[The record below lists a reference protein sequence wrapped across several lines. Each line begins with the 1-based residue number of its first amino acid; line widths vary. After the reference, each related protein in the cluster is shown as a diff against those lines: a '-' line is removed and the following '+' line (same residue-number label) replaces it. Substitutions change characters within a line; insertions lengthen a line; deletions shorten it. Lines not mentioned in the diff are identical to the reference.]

1 MKTLSKFCTDFKSVA
16 EGVFTYISILPRQH
30 LSSSPAGTTS
40 GYLAY
45 IFPLGRI
52 KRVFLQG
59 LGHIYWRKMFSN
71 QMRLKNILIVPD
83 QYSSFDIDAITEQI
97 RVDHDDVQAFAQSE
111 MIFSTYRDSLRDD
124 LINFRDEVCAL
135 LEYNLNTHC
144 GILETIRRIGG
155 IIVIIVAKKL
165 GITYDE
171 PRPTGHGRRLRKISK
186 ILCDYSDYL
195 TPLQSQAAWKVT
207 KLGNEGGYIN
217 SLYER
222 AVRVRDAIINLRV
235 FMTTIAIVDNHTAL
249 TDLGRGSTQC
259 LERHLVMCSGNTVL
273 KGFAI
278 NSGSECGKIRIT
290 FWNERI
296 EEAYDARPLLVE
308 QHHTELDDSGGG
320 NSVFLD
326 RHGVM
331 CPGNSVLKGFVINS
345 NGEFGRIRITY
356 WSQETI
362 DVRPRIEEHH
372 TDFDDS
378 GGGSAIYLDRHKVM
392 CPANSVLKGFLINN
406 NSDEFGKIRI
416 TYYVQYP
423 N

>member
-1 MKTLSKFCTDFKSVA
+1 MSRDHISFSIFALTERGGIST
-16 EGVFTYISILPRQH
+16 FTE
-30 LSSSPAGTTS
+30 
-40 GYLAY
+40 
-45 IFPLGRI
+45 RI
-52 KRVFLQG
+52 V
-59 LGHIYWRKMFSN
+59 N
-71 QMRLKNILIVPD
+71 QMKSKNTLMGATD
-83 QYSSFDIDAITEQI
+83 QYNTFDIDAITDQI

-111 MIFSTYRDSLRDD
+111 MIFQIHRDDLKED

-135 LEYNLNTHC
+135 LDYNLNTHC

-155 IIVIIVAKKL
+155 IIVVIVAKKL
-165 GITYDE
+165 GIPHDE

-186 ILCDYSDYL
+186 ILCDYSDCL

-235 FMTTIAIVDNHTAL
+235 FLTTIVIVDNHTAL
-249 TDLGRGSTQC
+249 GDLGRGSTQC

-290 FWNERI
+290 YWNQRSED
-296 EEAYDARPLLVE
+296 AYDGRPLPVE
-308 QHHTELDDSGGG
+308 QHHTALDDAGGG
-320 NSVFLD
+320 NTVFLD

-345 NGEFGRIRITY
+345 NGEYGRIRITY
-356 WSQETI
+356 WSQETN
-362 DVRPRIEEHH
+362 DLRPRIEEHH
-372 TDFDDS
+372 TELDDS
-378 GGGSAIYLDRHKVM
+378 GGGNSIYLDRHRVM
-392 CPANSVLKGFLINN
+392 CPGNSVLKGFIINN